1 MRDKDSSGKIDLV
14 EHEPVLEN
22 RQPDRGKK
30 RKKVA
35 LLGTVPHKLLA
46 PFGDPE
52 FEIWAIAHAC
62 LGDPLPRVD
71 RIFEIHK
78 WDEVVKW
85 GSLGAFEAWPAAP
98 KYLIEARPDVLN
110 SVAFPFDDLAAKFNI
125 FDDRKEPLMTNSISW
140 MMALAMDEGFEEI
153 HIYGVNMSH
162 HTEYGTQKPSCEY
175 YLGLAK
181 GRGIKIYVPKESD
194 LCKSYFLYGKDE
206 EHQTEIMVKL
216 NDRMNWLQAQLN
228 NFMAQRGQVEQAIQQ
243 HIGAIED
250 VKFWMAQFKH

>member
-1 MRDKDSSGKIDLV
+1 MAKDEVKFIIGERK
-14 EHEPVLEN
+14 
-22 RQPDRGKK
+22 
-30 RKKVA
+30 KKVA
-35 LLGTVPHKLLA
+35 IIGTVPHKLQA
-46 PFGDPE
+46 PFNNPE

-85 GSLGAFEAWPAAP
+85 GSPAAWAMHP
-98 KYLIEARPDVLN
+98 TAPVYLQEARPDVPG
-110 SVAFPFDDLAAKFNI
+110 SIAFPFDDLVKKFQI
-125 FDDRKEPLMTNSISW
+125 FEGRPEASMTNSISW
-140 MMALAMDEGFEEI
+140 QIALAIDEGFEEI

-181 GRGIKIYVPKESD
+181 GKGIKIYVPTESD
-194 LCKSYFLYGKDE
+194 LLKSYFLYGKDE
-206 EHQTEIMVKL
+206 EKQSELMLKFQ
-216 NDRMNWLQAQLN
+216 DRMNFLMNQHNVQKNQAEQLRDSLN
-228 NFMAQRGQVEQAIQQ
+228 Q

-250 VKFWMAQFKH
+250 CKYWMQSFKH